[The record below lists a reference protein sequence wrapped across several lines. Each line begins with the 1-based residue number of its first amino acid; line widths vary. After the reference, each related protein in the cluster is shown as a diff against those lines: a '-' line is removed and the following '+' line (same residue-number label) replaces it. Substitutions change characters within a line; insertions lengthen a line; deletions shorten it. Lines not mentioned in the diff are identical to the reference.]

1 MTAACLAVNGLN
13 NQNRLQNVMAL
24 LLLVALISLLAPT
37 SSEAAQYREVE
48 WTELMPKEDLAA
60 LLDPPD
66 FLNGIEDGSQQDSV
80 SALNQREITDQ
91 KAKRYREALSS
102 TQPIAEFDQQA
113 IRIPGYIVPLAQNE
127 ERRVTSF
134 FVVPYFGACLH
145 MPPPPPNQILFVNY
159 NDGIELQHLQ
169 QPFWFEGKLEIEI
182 SERDIGTSAYTL
194 HIDNYQLYE

>member
-1 MTAACLAVNGLN
+1 MTAACLAVTRLY
-13 NQNRLQNVMAL
+13 NQFRLQNVRAR
-24 LLLVALISLLAPT
+24 LLLVAIIILLAPAQ
-37 SSEAAQYREVE
+37 SEAVQYREVE

-134 FVVPYFGACLH
+134 FIVPYFCGAFQFFL
-145 MPPPPPNQILFVNY
+145 
-159 NDGIELQHLQ
+159 
-169 QPFWFEGKLEIEI
+169 KLLAVLDAVKQ
-182 SERDIGTSAYTL
+182 RL
-194 HIDNYQLYE
+194 QLYQSFLMTMNTKILNYIYLSMVLIYI